1 MKLITEK
8 ELASLILDSYRLACL
23 EGAGVDNWGGYDEA
37 FDTEISETAEDYQQ
51 LKRMSA
57 EEIVKDYETFNKNN
71 E

>member
-1 MKLITEK
+1 MKLIEEK
-8 ELASLILDSYRLACL
+8 ELASLILDRYRLTCL
-23 EGAGVDNWGGYDEA
+23 EEVGVDNWIGYDEA